1 MDCFDKTQEMQFF
14 HSEGLIL
21 MHMITTGCNDSVY
34 HANYYVMI
42 HFEAVQISF
51 ATIITIPEVYSIDG

>member
-14 HSEGLIL
+14 DSEGLIL

-42 HFEAVQISF
+42 RFEAECKAI
-51 ATIITIPEVYSIDG
+51 IITIPEVYSIDG